1 VGRRPMPLS
10 STSGEPAF
18 VPVSAVLQRLHDEAP
33 AEHFT
38 LGWVMERLQKR
49 SFGIIMLLL
58 GMAAMAPGVSFVAGL
73 LLMIPAFEMILGRSA
88 PAFPQRITTRQLPT
102 RHLAAM
108 VQRSV
113 PALKYLEKVIHP
125 RWHIAHHAVGRIVG
139 VAVVT
144 LSAVLIFIP
153 IPLSNV
159 VPALVIAFIA
169 LAWIEEDGLFLAVSL
184 LAAMLV
190 LAVTGVGIWGTV
202 LGAAWI
208 THLW

>member
-1 VGRRPMPLS
+1 MSPS
-10 STSGEPAF
+10 ITSGGPAF
-18 VPVSAVLQRLHDEAP
+18 IPVSVLLQQLHDEAP

-38 LGWVMERLQKR
+38 LGWVTQRLQKR
-49 SFGIIMLLL
+49 SFGIIMFLL

-73 LLMIPAFEMILGRSA
+73 LLMIPAFEMILARSA
-88 PAFPQRITTRQLPT
+88 PTFPRRITARQLPT
-102 RHLAAM
+102 RHLVAM

-113 PALKYLEKVIHP
+113 PVLRYLEQMIHP
-125 RWHIAHHAVGRIVG
+125 RWHIAHHAIGRIVG
-139 VAVVT
+139 IAVVL
-144 LSAVLIFIP
+144 LSAILIFIP

-190 LAVTGVGIWGTV
+190 LAVTGVAIWGMV
-202 LGAAWI
+202 LGVAWI
-208 THLW
+208 NRLW